1 MQVFAGG
8 QSGATPLQAASNAR
22 HFRFSFKQ
30 TDGDGQPQ
38 SRLRYRLDGYDSTWH
53 DSTNA
58 MRLSVEFLDR
68 DQQVTGTRE
77 FFMSNETP
85 GWQGSP
91 EKSPFVGRSEHLM
104 VPERSAYL
112 KLLFFS
118 NGGGRTMGVLGVD
131 AVRVLVGGSEK
142 QPQKIFDLS
151 ITGGKDL
158 SHPLGIPANWRRHGA
173 RAEIAQLRTR
183 LLPTPH
189 PILILDDDDAA
200 ETGLWFSYPD
210 NAIPVAP
217 GDQLTLEWQTAHS
230 IGSAGSGS
238 PSYPKLKAGNYFFRV
253 AAVHPNGEPTG
264 VEAVLP
270 VVITAPLHQHWEFWL
285 AMALVASTVGAWAGR
300 LTIQKRMQHR
310 VAQLE
315 RERDME
321 RERER
326 IARDLHDNI
335 GAGLTEIAMQS
346 DLVLSELEQGPTE
359 QTLQRARRI
368 RHSATD
374 LARCVDEI
382 VWAVNPAN
390 DTLKRFVSYLTQCTA
405 QFLEAAEV
413 SVRFEIPHSLPVLT
427 LAGKVRHSLFLSIRE
442 AVNNAV
448 KHAQASLVRLE
459 IHCENQELHIVI
471 EDDGLGFI
479 PGPKGETNTH
489 NGLGN
494 MRRRMEEINGRFHLT
509 SQPGK
514 GTRIDFFAPLPD
526 DPAQSEGTPK

>member
-1 MQVFAGG
+1 
-8 QSGATPLQAASNAR
+8 
-22 HFRFSFKQ
+22 
-30 TDGDGQPQ
+30 
-38 SRLRYRLDGYDSTWH
+38 
-53 DSTNA
+53 
-58 MRLSVEFLDR
+58 
-68 DQQVTGTRE
+68 
-77 FFMSNETP
+77 MSDVTP
-85 GWQGSP
+85 GWKGSP
-91 EKSPFVGRSEHLM
+91 EKSLFVARSEHLT

-112 KLLFFS
+112 KLLFIS

-142 QPQKIFDLS
+142 QPGKIFDLS
-151 ITGGKDL
+151 ITEGMDL

-173 RAEIAQLRTR
+173 RAEMAQLRTR

-189 PILILDDDDAA
+189 PILVLDDDDAL

-210 NAIPVAP
+210 YAIPVTP

-230 IGSAGSGS
+230 IGGAGPGVAT
-238 PSYPKLKAGNYFFRV
+238 YPQLKAGNYFFRV
-253 AAVHPNGEPTG
+253 AAVRPNGEATG

-270 VVITAPLHQHWEFWL
+270 VVINAPLHQRWEFWL
-285 AMALVASTVGAWAGR
+285 AMVLVISTVGAWAGR

-346 DLVLSELEQGPTE
+346 DLVHSELEQGPTE

-413 SVRFEIPHSLPVLT
+413 RVRFEIPHSLPVLT
-427 LAGKVRHSLFLSIRE
+427 LAGKVRHALFLSIRE
-442 AVNNAV
+442 AANNAV
-448 KHAQASLVRLE
+448 KHAEASLIRLE
-459 IHCENQELHIVI
+459 IHCENQELHVVI
-471 EDDGLGFI
+471 EDDGSGFL
-479 PGPKGETNTH
+479 PGAKGETNTH

-494 MRRRMEEINGRFHLT
+494 MRRRMEEINGRFLLT

-526 DPAQSEGTPK
+526 EPAQPEEIPK